1 MCHACKHLAYVHWG
15 WRTVIPEEVKGGREK
30 ASETQ
35 AGIVYS
41 YTQKYRFDIVDF
53 S

>member
-1 MCHACKHLAYVHWG
+1 M
-15 WRTVIPEEVKGGREK
+15 IPEEVKGGREK

-35 AGIVYS
+35 AGIVYA
-41 YTQKYRFDIVDF
+41 YTQKYTVFDIVDF